1 MTADQLRKS
10 ILQWAIRGKLTK
22 QNSDESAADLLNEIR
37 SEKQK
42 LIEENKV
49 KKMDLINSFIYKNPG
64 DNCYYEKFEDGREE
78 KIEVPFEIPDNW
90 RWVRINCA
98 YQYIPTGV
106 KKYSGSKKYFSTGS
120 INYDN
125 ITPEQECLFNGRPTR
140 ANRIVYYNQ
149 IIEARMI
156 NTNKATIIDERLDG
170 QLVSTGFFCY
180 QVVLGEIEY
189 LKIIFDSHYFKKTK
203 NSLCTGTT
211 QKSINDE
218 NLSKILVPLAP
229 LEEQRRIVELIHKL
243 DSLIGKYSKFE
254 IELSELEEELPTK
267 LEKSIINYA
276 MKGKLVKQDQN
287 NDSVDN
293 LINEIYKEKQ
303 KLVEQGKLKKADL
316 NNLIIYKNDNDNSY
330 YENQSTKPY
339 IKLGNIAELYTGDSI
354 NKTFKKKFLSAF
366 SELSYIST
374 KDVGFDKEISYDNG
388 VWIPEN
394 FKNEYKI
401 APKNSILL
409 CIEGGSAGR
418 KMAITKR
425 DVAFGNKL
433 CCINS
438 NNLSNKFLS
447 YFFQCDTF
455 KNMFNSKTKGIIS
468 GISLSNLKS
477 IEIPIFSGTYQ
488 EKLINKLNLIGTII
502 KKLC

>member
-1 MTADQLRKS
+1 MKAHTLV
-10 ILQWAIRGKLTK
+10 LFV
-22 QNSDESAADLLNEIR
+22 LL
-37 SEKQK
+37 
-42 LIEENKV
+42 
-49 KKMDLINSFIYKNPG
+49 M
-64 DNCYYEKFEDGREE
+64 
-78 KIEVPFEIPDNW
+78 
-90 RWVRINCA
+90 
-98 YQYIPTGV
+98 
-106 KKYSGSKKYFSTGS
+106 
-120 INYDN
+120 
-125 ITPEQECLFNGRPTR
+125 
-140 ANRIVYYNQ
+140 
-149 IIEARMI
+149 
-156 NTNKATIIDERLDG
+156 
-170 QLVSTGFFCY
+170 
-180 QVVLGEIEY
+180 
-189 LKIIFDSHYFKKTK
+189 
-203 NSLCTGTT
+203 
-211 QKSINDE
+211 
-218 NLSKILVPLAP
+218 
-229 LEEQRRIVELIHKL
+229 
-243 DSLIGKYSKFE
+243 
-254 IELSELEEELPTK
+254 
-267 LEKSIINYA
+267 
-276 MKGKLVKQDQN
+276 N
-287 NDSVDN
+287 N
-293 LINEIYKEKQ
+293 
-303 KLVEQGKLKKADL
+303 
-316 NNLIIYKNDNDNSY
+316 
-330 YENQSTKPY
+330 

>member
-1 MTADQLRKS
+1 MSLWQVVYFDKRFKGVEKHKQSKVLKYKHISSEELNS
-10 ILQWAIRGKLTK
+10 IKKDNNGKVRLLSTGKLDGFC
-22 QNSDESAADLLNEIR
+22 N
-37 SEKQK
+37 
-42 LIEENKV
+42 IELDDNRVNFGKV
-49 KKMDLINSFIYKNPG
+49 IT
-64 DNCYYEKFEDGREE
+64 
-78 KIEVPFEIPDNW
+78 
-90 RWVRINCA
+90 
-98 YQYIPTGV
+98 IPTGGSAII
-106 KKYSGSKKYFSTGS
+106 KYHSGYFIDSLNILMESQDNNLYDSKY
-120 INYDN
+120 IYYCLL
-125 ITPEQECLFNGRPTR
+125 EQSDL
-140 ANRIVYYNQ
+140 IQ
-149 IIEARMI
+149 
-156 NTNKATIIDERLDG
+156 
-170 QLVSTGFFCY
+170 Q
-180 QVVLGEIEY
+180 
-189 LKIIFDSHYFKKTK
+189 YFKG
-203 NSLCTGTT
+203 S
-211 QKSINDE
+211 SIQHPDM
-218 NLSKILVPLAP
+218 KK
-229 LEEQRRIVELIHKL
+229 IVEISLLIPNIEIQRNIVRTIEVL
-243 DSLIGKYSKFE
+243 EPLIAIYS
-254 IELSELEEELPTK
+254 ELFSELELLRNELPKK
-267 LEKSIINYA
+267 LENSIINYA
-276 MKGKLVKQDQN
+276 MEGKLVKQDQN

>member
-1 MTADQLRKS
+1 M
-10 ILQWAIRGKLTK
+10 
-22 QNSDESAADLLNEIR
+22 
-37 SEKQK
+37 
-42 LIEENKV
+42 
-49 KKMDLINSFIYKNPG
+49 
-64 DNCYYEKFEDGREE
+64 
-78 KIEVPFEIPDNW
+78 EVPFEIPDNW